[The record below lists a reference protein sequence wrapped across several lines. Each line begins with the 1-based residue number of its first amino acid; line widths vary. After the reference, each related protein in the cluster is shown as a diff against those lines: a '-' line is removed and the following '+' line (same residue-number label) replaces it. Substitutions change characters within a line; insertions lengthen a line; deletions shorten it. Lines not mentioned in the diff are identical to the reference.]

1 MALSCG
7 AKLLNE
13 WEVQGSQYSDNFH
26 ACTTAP
32 GNTKRTAFCDTTTVT
47 RTNCIFLARTDF
59 IIHFVAVNK
68 T

>member
-1 MALSCG
+1 MVALSCG

-32 GNTKRTAFCDTTTVT
+32 GNTKRTAFYD
-47 RTNCIFLARTDF
+47 NSYKLNFLARTDF

>member
-1 MALSCG
+1 MVALSCG

-32 GNTKRTAFCDTTTVT
+32 GNTKRTAFYDNSYKLYFSSQDRLYNTFC
-47 RTNCIFLARTDF
+47 CC
-59 IIHFVAVNK
+59 
-68 T
+68 